1 MGTAPR
7 RDPSKVDARAE
18 IEHVLEASRSLKTE
32 LAGDIERQTERA
44 IDLALR
50 DLRRHEKIDLATVA
64 LLRAASYT
72 EKQALGDWFPGDRRI
87 SDKPRRD
94 RGRHSPIAPLS

>member
-32 LAGDIERQTERA
+32 LTGDIERQTKRV

-50 DLRRHEKIDLATVA
+50 DLTRHDPATVA

>member
-32 LAGDIERQTERA
+32 LAGDIERQTERV

-50 DLRRHEKIDLATVA
+50 ATVA
-64 LLRAASYT
+64 LLRGRLLYRRAA
-72 EKQALGDWFPGDRRI
+72 AR
-87 SDKPRRD
+87 
-94 RGRHSPIAPLS
+94 